1 MFSSVHQTG
10 TQGVEILTPS
20 GTGKEQKYAAFQGGV
35 TRSYERDIKGYC
47 YSIPRGSSPAA
58 SIQCPAF
65 ARDSLGVVQ
74 PLLFLQILCEEGAA
88 TSIEATVADARGQRH
103 RLHFAS
109 SFQKLESNELHAQIP
124 WAWAGAPC
132 GRWFSAVLDLRAW
145 TARCFRGAEFASL
158 EGFCLK
164 PALKLRKV
172 FTMPAGGSADYFD
185 DETGQLAFLVPAAL
199 AFPRGVEAALRVLRA
214 PPAAAAAAA
223 AEVEGGASACSASSV
238 GRQAGRALAVKGVG
252 FGAAAQRKLMPE
264 QMGKRRGGAKGLQ
277 AAPVSGP
284 GGGSASP
291 LEKLPESRPRAALPA
306 QKQPMVTS
314 RTSREGGSSSKGKS
328 PALLEQEQGAGP
340 ENCVQ
345 PPNALPPPSPP
356 AATAAK
362 VLAVTCPNT
371 RYSRD
376 EEEEEEEDVL
386 LQTATLK
393 LRPAPAPA
401 ELVSVFTALP
411 TALSA
416 VTCPNTRYSRDEE
429 EEEEEDV
436 LLQTATLKLQPA
448 PAPAEL
454 VSVFTALPAAP
465 AEQCSSDGSCGGED
479 ALELAQHLNVACPA
493 APAEADAESERRVRL
508 LLQKIQLAN
517 QGLTAVER
525 EFREEFG
532 DLEGSA
538 EEGSLDLDLDLHA
551 GDSGPNPWRG
561 GA

>member
-158 EGFCLK
+158 EGFRLK

-185 DETGQLAFLVPAAL
+185 DETGQLAFPVPASL

-291 LEKLPESRPRAALPA
+291 LEKLPESGPRAALPA
-306 QKQPMVTS
+306 QKQPAASS

-328 PALLEQEQGAGP
+328 PALLEQEQEQGAGP
-340 ENCVQ
+340 ENRVQ

-376 EEEEEEEDVL
+376 DEEEEEDVL

-393 LRPAPAPA
+393 LR
-401 ELVSVFTALP
+401 
-411 TALSA
+411 
-416 VTCPNTRYSRDEE
+416 
-429 EEEEEDV
+429 
-436 LLQTATLKLQPA
+436 PA

-493 APAEADAESERRVRL
+493 APAEPAEPDAESEQRVRL
-508 LLQKIQLAN
+508 LLQKIQLAS

-538 EEGSLDLDLDLHA
+538 EEGSLDLDLELHA
-551 GDSGPNPWRG
+551 GGPNPWRG
-561 GA
+561 GG

>member
-1 MFSSVHQTG
+1 
-10 TQGVEILTPS
+10 
-20 GTGKEQKYAAFQGGV
+20 
-35 TRSYERDIKGYC
+35 
-47 YSIPRGSSPAA
+47 
-58 SIQCPAF
+58 
-65 ARDSLGVVQ
+65 
-74 PLLFLQILCEEGAA
+74 
-88 TSIEATVADARGQRH
+88 
-103 RLHFAS
+103 
-109 SFQKLESNELHAQIP
+109 
-124 WAWAGAPC
+124 
-132 GRWFSAVLDLRAW
+132 
-145 TARCFRGAEFASL
+145 
-158 EGFCLK
+158 
-164 PALKLRKV
+164 
-172 FTMPAGGSADYFD
+172 
-185 DETGQLAFLVPAAL
+185 
-199 AFPRGVEAALRVLRA
+199 
-214 PPAAAAAAA
+214 
-223 AEVEGGASACSASSV
+223 
-238 GRQAGRALAVKGVG
+238 
-252 FGAAAQRKLMPE
+252 
-264 QMGKRRGGAKGLQ
+264 
-277 AAPVSGP
+277 
-284 GGGSASP
+284 
-291 LEKLPESRPRAALPA
+291 
-306 QKQPMVTS
+306 MVTS

-362 VLAVTCPNT
+362 VL
-371 RYSRD
+371 
-376 EEEEEEEDVL
+376 
-386 LQTATLK
+386 
-393 LRPAPAPA
+393 
-401 ELVSVFTALP
+401 
-411 TALSA
+411 A

-538 EEGSLDLDLDLHA
+538 EEGSLDLDLDLDLHA
-551 GDSGPNPWRG
+551 SGPNPWRG